1 MSDFEYDEPSPEVFD
16 PLYAAQKQ
24 LRERMN
30 QQPAVVS
37 ARSARVGD
45 TATGAAL
52 NARRQ
57 SGGGAN
63 GSNNAGNASPAG
75 ASGCG
80 LCAA

>member
-37 ARSARVGD
+37 ARSARVGN
-45 TATGAAL
+45 TAADAAL

-63 GSNNAGNASPAG
+63 GSNNAGS
-75 ASGCG
+75 
-80 LCAA
+80 AAPPPD